1 MRILDNLFGPHT
13 RNLEKALDRTT
24 TRHTLLSE
32 NLANVNTPGYK
43 RQDIDF
49 GITLEQE
56 MGRFQNSDAAGS
68 GRTVDRGSIRVD
80 GSSVDLETE
89 VASLA
94 ETELRYQ
101 MLTEL
106 SARYFRGLENVIR
119 EGR

>member
-1 MRILDNLFGPHT
+1 MQILDNLFGPHAK
-13 RNLEKALDRTT
+13 NLERALDRTT
-24 TRHTLLSE
+24 QRHSLLTE

-43 RQDIDF
+43 RKDVDFDIA
-49 GITLEQE
+49 LEQE
-56 MGRFQNSDAAGS
+56 MNRGRDAS
-68 GRTVDRGSIRVD
+68 SPRVDPGSIRVD

-101 MLTEL
+101 MLTEMT
-106 SARYFRGLENVIR
+106 ARYFRGLENVIR

>member
-1 MRILDNLFGPHT
+1 MRILDNLFGPHS
-13 RNLEKALDRTT
+13 RNLERALDRTT

-49 GITLEQE
+49 GMTLEQE
-56 MGRFQNSDAAGS
+56 MGRGRS
-68 GRTVDRGSIRVD
+68 GDTSGAHKTDRGSIRVD

-89 VASLA
+89 VAALA

>member
-1 MRILDNLFGPHT
+1 MQILDNLFGPHAK
-13 RNLEKALDRTT
+13 NLERALDRTT
-24 TRHTLLSE
+24 QRHSLLTE

-43 RQDIDF
+43 RKDVDF
-49 GITLEQE
+49 NITLEQE
-56 MGRFQNSDAAGS
+56 MNRGRDAS
-68 GRTVDRGSIRVD
+68 TPRVDRGSIRVD

-101 MLTEL
+101 MLTEMT
-106 SARYFRGLENVIR
+106 ARYFRGLENVIR

>member
-1 MRILDNLFGPHT
+1 MHILDNLFGPHAN
-13 RNLEKALDRTT
+13 NLARALDRTT
-24 TRHTLLSE
+24 QRHSLLTE

-43 RQDIDF
+43 RKDIDF
-49 GITLEQE
+49 DITLEQE
-56 MGRFQNSDAAGS
+56 MNRASD
-68 GRTVDRGSIRVD
+68 RTSDTPRVESGSIRVD

-106 SARYFRGLENVIR
+106 TARYFGGLENVIR

>member
-1 MRILDNLFGPHT
+1 MQILDNLFGPHAK
-13 RNLEKALDRTT
+13 NLERALDRTT
-24 TRHTLLSE
+24 QRHSLLTE

-43 RQDIDF
+43 RKDVDF
-49 GITLEQE
+49 NITLEQE
-56 MGRFQNSDAAGS
+56 MNRGRDAS
-68 GRTVDRGSIRVD
+68 SPRVDPGSIRVD

-101 MLTEL
+101 MLTEMT
-106 SARYFRGLENVIR
+106 ARYFRGLENVIR

>member
-24 TRHTLLSE
+24 QRHTLLTE

-43 RQDIDF
+43 RKDVDF
-49 GITLEQE
+49 NIALEQE
-56 MGRFQNSDAAGS
+56 MDRVRSDNAP
-68 GRTVDRGSIRVD
+68 RVDQGSIRVD

-106 SARYFRGLENVIR
+106 TARYFRGLENVIR

>member
-1 MRILDNLFGPHT
+1 M
-13 RNLEKALDRTT
+13 
-24 TRHTLLSE
+24 RHTLLGA

-49 GITLEQE
+49 GMTLEQE
-56 MGRFQNSDAAGS
+56 LGRSRMGRNTDSTAQ
-68 GRTVDRGSIRVD
+68 VDRGSIRVD

-106 SARYFRGLENVIR
+106 TARYFRGLENVIR

>member
-1 MRILDNLFGPHT
+1 MRILDNLFGPHS
-13 RNLEKALDRTT
+13 RNLERALDRTT

-49 GITLEQE
+49 GMTLEQE
-56 MGRFQNSDAAGS
+56 MGRGRSGDAS
-68 GRTVDRGSIRVD
+68 GTRKTDRGSIRVD

-89 VASLA
+89 VAALA

>member
-1 MRILDNLFGPHT
+1 MRILDNLFGPHS
-13 RNLEKALDRTT
+13 RNLERALDRTT

-49 GITLEQE
+49 GMMLEQE
-56 MGRFQNSDAAGS
+56 MGRARLGDAS
-68 GRTVDRGSIRVD
+68 GTRKTDRGSIRVD

-89 VASLA
+89 VAALA

>member
-13 RNLEKALDRTT
+13 RNLERALDRTT
-24 TRHTLLSE
+24 TRHTLLTE

-43 RQDIDF
+43 RKDVDF
-49 GITLEQE
+49 NIALEQE
-56 MGRFQNSDAAGS
+56 MHRVRSDSAP
-68 GRTVDRGSIRVD
+68 RVDRGSIRVD

-106 SARYFRGLENVIR
+106 TARYFRGLENVIR

>member
-56 MGRFQNSDAAGS
+56 MSRTNLDAAGS

>member
-1 MRILDNLFGPHT
+1 MRILDNLFGPHS
-13 RNLEKALDRTT
+13 RNLERALDRTT

-49 GITLEQE
+49 GMTLEQE
-56 MGRFQNSDAAGS
+56 MGRGQS
-68 GRTVDRGSIRVD
+68 GDSSGARKTDRGSIRVD

-89 VASLA
+89 VAALA